1 MNQRLISV
9 LAFAFIVS
17 AGASLLLYRL
27 LSGRATTQAAPKASK
42 LILAARDLQPGTLI
56 RDADLRTGEWS
67 GTIPEGVIRKSED
80 IVGRGVISPIFNSE
94 PIVETRL
101 ALKGGGAG
109 LAALIPNGMRAVAI
123 RVNEI
128 VGVAGFVV
136 PGMRVDVLISGSPP
150 GDAALGGVTR
160 TLLQNVEVLSA
171 GQNFQKDA
179 EGKPVS
185 VAVVTLLV
193 TPQQAEMLSLASNHA
208 TIQLVLRNPLDN
220 DIAKTSG
227 SAVSQ
232 LFQTGDPLRPA
243 ARPRLVGL
251 IGPFGPAESAR
262 VAPVRPTPPPAAT
275 RPAPKPRV
283 VEVINGVKRTET
295 QFDAGQEVR
304 P

>member
-27 LSGRATTQAAPKASK
+27 LSGHVATQATPAASK
-42 LILAARDLQPGTLI
+42 LILAARTMEPGSLI
-56 RDADLRTGEWS
+56 RDADVRAGDWTGS
-67 GTIPEGVIRKSED
+67 VPEGVLQKRED
-80 IVGRGVISPIFNSE
+80 IVGRGVVSPIVNGE

-101 ALKGGGAG
+101 APKGGGAG
-109 LAALIPNGMRAVAI
+109 LAALIPRGMRAVAI

-128 VGVAGFVV
+128 VGVAGFAV
-136 PGMRVDVLISGSPP
+136 PGMRVDVLVSGSPP
-150 GDAALGGVTR
+150 GAANLGGMTQ

-185 VAVVTLLV
+185 VPVVNLLV
-193 TPQQAEMLSLASNHA
+193 TPQQAEMLSLAA
-208 TIQLVLRNPLDN
+208 AQTTIQLVLRNPLDT
-220 DIAKTSG
+220 DIAKTNG

-232 LFQTGDPLRPA
+232 LFHTGA
-243 ARPRLVGL
+243 ASAFAEKPSPT
-251 IGPFGPAESAR
+251 GPVK
-262 VAPVRPTPPPAAT
+262 VALPHPMAPPAAAL
-275 RPAPKPRV
+275 PASPPRV
-283 VEVINGVKRTET
+283 VEVIHGIKVTET
-295 QFDAGQEVR
+295 KFESRGEVK

>member
-27 LSGRATTQAAPKASK
+27 LSSRVTTQAAPRSSK
-42 LILAARDLQPGTLI
+42 LILAARELEPGTLV
-56 RDADLRTGEWS
+56 RDADLREGDWS
-67 GTIPEGVIRKSED
+67 GTIPEGVLRKKED
-80 IVGRGVISPIFNSE
+80 IVGRGVISPIFSSE

-109 LAALIPNGMRAVAI
+109 LAALIPKGMRAVAI

-128 VGVAGFVV
+128 AGVAGFAV
-136 PGMRVDVLISGSPP
+136 PGMRVDVLVSGSPP
-150 GDAALGGVTR
+150 GAAALGGVTK
-160 TLLQNVEVLSA
+160 TLLQNVQVLSA

-185 VAVVTLLV
+185 VPVVNLLV
-193 TPQQAEMLSLASNHA
+193 TPGQAEMLSLAS
-208 TIQLVLRNPLDN
+208 TQTSIQLVLRNPLDT

-227 SAVSQ
+227 SAVVQ
-232 LFQTGDPLRPA
+232 LFHPGAPLPREGPARPA
-243 ARPRLVGL
+243 Q
-251 IGPFGPAESAR
+251 PA
-262 VAPVRPTPPPAAT
+262 PDRPTLPPAALP
-275 RPAPKPRV
+275 PASKPRV
-283 VEVINGVKRTET
+283 VEVIHGIKRTET
-295 QFDAGQEVR
+295 QFEARGEAR